1 MKLYISITM
10 IFLYLKQVSNKIL
23 LKSDPRHQSQGK
35 LMMIG
40 MNDLVLIINKSTY
53 HRIHRIGL

>member
-23 LKSDPRHQSQGK
+23 LKSDPQHQSKGK
-35 LMMIG
+35 LKMIG
-40 MNDLVLIINKSTY
+40 MNDIVLIIKISTY